1 MSNAPDGRGWHQRL
15 TVTHPFHPLSGA
27 EFEVLDHRHNWG
39 EDRVTVADAEGRLF
53 SLPACWTTVSPVD
66 PVVAIAAGRLAFRLA
81 DLSRLADLV
90 AELTQ
95 ASATPGRVDEAETT
109 VRKIMP

>member
-1 MSNAPDGRGWHQRL
+1 M
-15 TVTHPFHPLSGA
+15 
-27 EFEVLDHRHNWG
+27 
-39 EDRVTVADAEGRLF
+39 TVADADGTMF

-66 PVVAIAAGRLAFRLA
+66 PVVAIAEGRLAFRLA

-95 ASATPGRVDEAETT
+95 ASAPPSRVDEAEG
-109 VRKIMP
+109 P

>member
-1 MSNAPDGRGWHQRL
+1 M

-39 EDRVTVADAEGRLF
+39 EDRVTLADAEGRLF

-81 DLSRLADLV
+81 DLSRLADLI
-90 AELTQ
+90 AELTR
-95 ASATPGRVDEAETT
+95 ASATPGRVDEAEG
-109 VRKIMP
+109 P

>member
-1 MSNAPDGRGWHQRL
+1 L
-15 TVTHPFHPLSGA
+15 TVTHPFHPLSGQ
-27 EFEVLDHRHNWG
+27 EFELLDHRHNWG
-39 EDRVTVADAEGRLF
+39 EDRVTVAAADGNTF
-53 SLPACWTTVSPVD
+53 SLPTCWTSVSPVD
-66 PVVAIAAGRLAFRLA
+66 PAVAIAEGRLAFRLA

-95 ASATPGRVDEAETT
+95 ASATPGRVGEARGT

>member
-1 MSNAPDGRGWHQRL
+1 M

-39 EDRVTVADAEGRLF
+39 EDRVTLADAEGRVF

-66 PVVAIAAGRLAFRLA
+66 PVVAIAEGRLAFRLT